1 MKLFLGE
8 KKRVNFTFAESVQ
21 GTVFDNAYTK
31 VIDRLSDFQITLE
44 VDTAQISISDF
55 LEDISRKHRF
65 SDISV
70 KELPIQ
76 QVVMNIY
83 ENAAGVS
90 G

>member
-1 MKLFLGE
+1 M
-8 KKRVNFTFAESVQ
+8 Q

-44 VDTAQISISDF
+44 VDTAYISISDF
-55 LEDISRKHRF
+55 IEDISRKHRF

-83 ENAAGVS
+83 ENAGGVS

>member
-1 MKLFLGE
+1 MHK
-8 KKRVNFTFAESVQ
+8 TI
-21 GTVFDNAYTK
+21 FDNAYTK
-31 VIDRLSDFQITLE
+31 VVERPSDFQITLE
-44 VDTAQISISDF
+44 VDTALISISDF
-55 LEDISRKHRF
+55 IEEISRKHRF

-83 ENAAGVS
+83 ENAEGVP